1 VKLIKR
7 DASLGSFLVNRYYYY
22 YSHSH
27 IW

>member
-1 VKLIKR
+1 LIKR